1 MAPNAIT
8 SEITCRWRDS
18 RSMRSAS
25 LPPTPFSSPALAMAE
40 SWTWLRASTLSTST
54 AATPSRVALTSSRL
68 FVPNAP
74 VANVSSD
81 EPAMPP
87 RLAPAPMKPN
97 SRLACRAS

>member
-1 MAPNAIT
+1 MAPKAMT
-8 SEITCRWRDS
+8 SEITCRCRDS
-18 RSMRSAS
+18 RSIRSAS
-25 LPPTPFSSPALAMAE
+25 LPPTPFSSPALAMDA
-40 SWTWLRASTLSTST
+40 SWTGLRASMLSTST

-68 FVPNAP
+68 LVPNVP

-97 SRLACRAS
+97 SRLAWRAS